1 MKKLILLLVLALSV
15 FTGLF
20 LYADAM
26 QDDVAQKVLRLHVL
40 ANSDSEAD
48 QALKLAVRD
57 RILKESR
64 HLFSAC
70 ASPAESKA
78 IFLQERE
85 RLTKAAE
92 DEIATGGF
100 SYPVSLCLETAY
112 FPMRSYDGL
121 TLPAGEYEAVRVSI
135 GDAEGKNWWCVM
147 FPPLCFVDGSIS
159 AENTAKLSEALGN
172 DAAILTPTSSA
183 DVQIRFKV
191 VDFFQT
197 ATHLVKEALRQI

>member
-1 MKKLILLLVLALSV
+1 MKKLILLPLLVLSV

-64 HLFSAC
+64 HLFAAC
-70 ASPAESKA
+70 DSPTESKT

-92 DEIATGGF
+92 EEIAAHGF
-100 SYPVSLCLETAY
+100 SYPVSLRLETAY

-147 FPPLCFVDGSIS
+147 FPPLCFVDGSIATES
-159 AENTAKLSEALGN
+159 AAMLSESLGD
-172 DAAILTPTSSA
+172 DAAILTPTSPT

>member
-1 MKKLILLLVLALSV
+1 MKKLILLLLLVLSV
-15 FTGLF
+15 FCGLF

-40 ANSDSEAD
+40 ANSDDAAD

-57 RILKESR
+57 RILKESQ
-64 HLFSAC
+64 HLFKAC
-70 ASPAESKA
+70 TSPAESKA
-78 IFLQERE
+78 VFLQEKE

-92 DEIATGGF
+92 AEIDDRGF
-100 SYPVSLCLETAY
+100 SYPVSLSLETTY
-112 FPMRSYDGL
+112 FPMRTYDGL

-135 GDAEGKNWWCVM
+135 GEAQGQNWWCVM

-159 AENTAKLSEALGN
+159 SENATQLSEALGK
-172 DAAILTPTSSA
+172 DAAILTPTSPA

-197 ATHLVKEALRQI
+197 ASHLVKEALRQI